1 MIRALWFKSRVQKQ
15 HQKEGKR
22 ATQQLVSGLKKASSK
37 EEMKS
42 FITSVLKT
50 KCPNWL
56 LYRCPISYWNDVH
69 FGKRICLQALHDLD
83 CCRCIAVSAILHL
96 CIIQARFDFSCVL
109 CLFYFSLSGVP
120 QEGYSHQSHVK
131 FSFFRFSLTLSVQNC
146 SDVLNR
152 DNHGYPCWLIQTQ
165 RNYLQTLFDPRCD
178 IIPLSSYW
186 VL

>member
-1 MIRALWFKSRVQKQ
+1 MVQKQ
-15 HQKEGKR
+15 SSKTTSKGGKKSNTAASIR
-22 ATQQLVSGLKKASSK
+22 PQKASSK

-42 FITSVLKT
+42 FITSFLKT

-56 LYRCPISYWNDVH
+56 LYRCPISYWNDVQ

-96 CIIQARFDFSCVL
+96 CIIQAWFDFSCVL

-152 DNHGYPCWLIQTQ
+152 DNHGYPCWLRQTQ
-165 RNYLQTLFDPRCD
+165 KNYLQTLFDPRCD